1 MKSDEIYRQKP
12 IDKQN
17 YGFSQK
23 LILYICTQTINTS
36 HYEAEKDRTYYF
48 ESDCFRDN
56 RYHWCFSPP
65 DRTSLYLGRV
75 QQLPDFSGM
84 FHHLGIHLS
93 QSTNGSQTIPFSSNR
108 KMLYE
113 I

>member
-36 HYEAEKDRTYYF
+36 HYGTEKDRTYNIA
-48 ESDCFRDN
+48 SDCF
-56 RYHWCFSPP
+56 
-65 DRTSLYLGRV
+65 
-75 QQLPDFSGM
+75 
-84 FHHLGIHLS
+84 
-93 QSTNGSQTIPFSSNR
+93 
-108 KMLYE
+108 
-113 I
+113 